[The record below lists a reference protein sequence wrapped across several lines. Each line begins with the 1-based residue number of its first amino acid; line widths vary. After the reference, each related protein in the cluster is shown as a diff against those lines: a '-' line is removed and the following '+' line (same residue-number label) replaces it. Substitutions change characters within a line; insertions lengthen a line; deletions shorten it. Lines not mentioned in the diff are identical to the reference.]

1 MDKKIKDRI
10 GIGTWALGG
19 DYWGH
24 QEHSNSVKMI
34 HKALKEGFTLFDTAP
49 VYGKGKSEQLLG
61 QQLKKV
67 REKVKITTKCFL
79 KPINEFEKSLNTSLK
94 RLNTDYIDNF
104 FIHWPSS
111 KIDSR
116 PAIELLE
123 RYREKGVIK
132 KIGVSNFNITQLKA
146 AQEVGSIDIA
156 QNAFNFFWIKDRSYF
171 SYCKENKIET
181 QAYSVLAQGL
191 LTGKFTNETPYTEND
206 FRKKMSLFDSKNVNK
221 IYLYIDKLN
230 EIAKEENISLY
241 ELILKWS
248 LKEPNLDILL
258 IGCRNR
264 KQIEALLKLDDISI
278 SQSTHEKLNQLSLS
292 ASKSIIGGENIFNHF
307 Y

>member
-24 QEHSNSVKMI
+24 QEHSDSLKMI
-34 HKALKEGFTLFDTAP
+34 HKALREGFTLFDTAP

-67 REKVKITTKCFL
+67 REEVTITTKCFL
-79 KPINEFEKSLNTSLK
+79 KPIAEFEKSLITSLK

-111 KIDSR
+111 QIDTR
-116 PAIELLE
+116 PAVELLE
-123 RYREKGVIK
+123 SYREKGIIK
-132 KIGVSNFNITQLKA
+132 RIGVSNFNISQLKT

-156 QNAFNFFWIKDRSYF
+156 QNAFNFFWTKDRPYF
-171 SYCKENKIET
+171 NYCKENKIET

-191 LTGKFTNETPYTEND
+191 LTGKFTNETPYPEHD
-206 FRKKMSLFDSKNVNK
+206 YRKKMSLFDSNNINK
-221 IYLYIDKLN
+221 IYLYINKLN
-230 EIAKEENISLY
+230 EIAQKEGISLY
-241 ELILKWS
+241 ILILKWT
-248 LKEPNLDILL
+248 LKEPSLDTLI

-264 KQIEALLKLDDISI
+264 KQVEALLKLDDINISERTHNELNKLSI
-278 SQSTHEKLNQLSLS
+278 L
-292 ASKSIIGGENIFNHF
+292 ASESIIGGDNIFNHF

>member
-1 MDKKIKDRI
+1 MDKIIKDKI

-24 QEHSNSVKMI
+24 QEHSDSLKMI

-79 KPINEFEKSLNTSLK
+79 KPINEFEKSLNMSLK

-111 KIDSR
+111 QIDTR
-116 PAIELLE
+116 PAVELLE
-123 RYREKGVIK
+123 KYREKGVIK
-132 KIGVSNFNITQLKA
+132 KIGVSNFNISQLKR
-146 AQEVGSIDIA
+146 AQEVGSINA
-156 QNAFNFFWIKDRSYF
+156 VQNAFNFFWTKDRPYF
-171 SYCKENKIET
+171 NYCKENNIET
-181 QAYSVLAQGL
+181 QVYSVLAQGL
-191 LTGKFTNETPYTEND
+191 LTGKFTKENPYNEND
-206 FRKKMSLFDSKNVNK
+206 FRKKMSLFGSKNVEM
-221 IYLYIDKLN
+221 IYSYIDELSL
-230 EIAKEENISLY
+230 IAKKEEISLY
-241 ELILKWS
+241 ELMLKWS
-248 LKEPNLDILL
+248 LQQSNLDTFI

-264 KQIEALLKLDDISI
+264 KQVEALLKLNSISI
-278 SQSTHEKLNQLSLS
+278 PENTLNELNQLSSS
-292 ASKSIIGGENIFNHF
+292 ASKSILGGENIFNHF